1 MGKLK
6 EYYFSKIE
14 EEDNRAQEELIQ
26 SFSLFLS
33 SEEFDLMLDDEYELW
48 LKNKQAEYEEYCQA
62 IGDGK

>member
-14 EEDNRAQEELIQ
+14 EEDNKAQEELIQ
-26 SFSLFLS
+26 GFNTYLS
-33 SEEFDLMLDDEYELW
+33 SEDFDLMLDGEYELW